1 MVGNSCH
8 SYDVLFRSC
17 LGNSRCRAVN
27 SISKA
32 TIYCNVNKMTQ
43 SVTSTKPPKVST
55 PFLPGS
61 EKKKGKFNKKVS
73 SNWLKITEQVAYG
86 QTLIATRGFCVC
98 QNPNGQTMLIKLS
111 QILGQ

>member
-8 SYDVLFRSC
+8 TYDVLFRSG

-61 EKKKGKFNKKVS
+61 EKKSEVKSKS
-73 SNWLKITEQVAYG
+73 SFKSAENRAASSPWVG
-86 QTLIATRGFCVC
+86 DHR
-98 QNPNGQTMLIKLS
+98 
-111 QILGQ
+111 